1 MGAWKSRETKD
12 ATSCLSG
19 NEMSEPEPGSNQ
31 ENGRAVGVD

>member
-1 MGAWKSRETKD
+1 MEEQGNKG
-12 ATSCLSG
+12 CNQLFLSG